1 MAEVLTLGDINGFMT
16 SNIEFL
22 KENHIYLIEGIIVPS
37 VTQILQKI
45 FPNKYKNIN
54 SKILEKKSI
63 FGTIGHAIIEHLD
76 VNNPDIVK
84 KTISSI
90 QNKELEICIR
100 EYVRLCRTFKIE
112 PLEHE
117 KRVSYKYLYAG
128 TLDLIANVD
137 GIESLCD
144 IKFTAELDKEYLSWQ
159 LGMYA
164 LALSKEFKKYY
175 CVWLPKKNL
184 GQLVE
189 IVPKT
194 KEEILKKLE
203 ELGIL

>member
-1 MAEVLTLGDINGFMT
+1 ML
-16 SNIEFL
+16 EFL
-22 KENHIYLIEGIIVPS
+22 ENEHIYLKKGIIIPS
-37 VTQILQKI
+37 VTQILQLI
-45 FPNKYKNIN
+45 FPDKYKNIN

-63 FGTIGHAIIEHLD
+63 FGTTGHEIIEHLD

-90 QNKELEICIR
+90 QNKDLEICIR
-100 EYVRLCRTFKIE
+100 EYVRLCKTFKIE

-144 IKFTAELDKEYLSWQ
+144 IKFTAELDKEYLAWQ

-164 LALSKEFKKYY
+164 LALRKEFKKYF
-175 CVWLPKKNL
+175 CVWLPKKQL

-194 KEEILKKLE
+194 KEEILNKLE

>member
-1 MAEVLTLGDINGFMT
+1 MAEVLTLGDINGFMIN
-16 SNIEFL
+16 NIEFL
-22 KENHIYLIEGIIVPS
+22 KESHIYLIEGIIVPS
-37 VTQILQKI
+37 VTQILKKI
-45 FPNKYKNIN
+45 FPNKYNNIN
-54 SKILEKKSI
+54 LKILKEKSI
-63 FGTIGHAIIEHLD
+63 FGTTGHAIIEYLNI
-76 VNNPDIVK
+76 NNPDIVK

-90 QNKELEICIR
+90 QNKDLEICIR
-100 EYVRLCRTFKIE
+100 EYVRLCKTFKIE

-137 GIESLCD
+137 NIESLCD

-164 LALSKEFKKYY
+164 LALGKEFKKYY
-175 CVWLPKKNL
+175 CVWLPKKQL

-203 ELGIL
+203 ELGI

>member
-1 MAEVLTLGDINGFMT
+1 MLEFIENEHLYLKNG
-16 SNIEFL
+16 IL
-22 KENHIYLIEGIIVPS
+22 VKS
-37 VTQILQKI
+37 VTQILQLI
-45 FPNKYKNIN
+45 FPDKYKNVDKN
-54 SKILEKKSI
+54 ILNKKAQ

-137 GIESLCD
+137 NIESLCD
-144 IKFTAELDKEYLSWQ
+144 IKFTAELDKEYLAWQ

-164 LALSKEFKKYY
+164 LALGKEFEKYY
-175 CVWLPKKNL
+175 CVWLKKGCL
-184 GQLVE
+184 GKLVE

-203 ELGIL
+203 ELGI

>member
-1 MAEVLTLGDINGFMT
+1 ML
-16 SNIEFL
+16 EFL
-22 KENHIYLIEGIIVPS
+22 ENEHIYLKKGIILPS
-37 VTQILQKI
+37 VTQILQLI
-45 FPNKYKNIN
+45 FPDKYKNIN

-63 FGTIGHAIIEHLD
+63 FGTAGHEIIEHLD

-90 QNKELEICIR
+90 QNKDLEICIR
-100 EYVRLCRTFKIE
+100 EYVRLCKTFKIE

-117 KRVSYKYLYAG
+117 KRVSYEYLYAG

-164 LALSKEFKKYY
+164 LALGKEFKKYF
-175 CVWLPKKNL
+175 CVWLPKKQL

-189 IVPKT
+189 IEPKT

-203 ELGIL
+203 ELGI

>member
-1 MAEVLTLGDINGFMT
+1 ML
-16 SNIEFL
+16 EFL
-22 KENHIYLIEGIIVPS
+22 ENEHIYLKNGILVKS
-37 VTQILQKI
+37 VTQILQLI
-45 FPNKYKNIN
+45 FPDKYKNIN

-63 FGTIGHAIIEHLD
+63 FGTTGHAIIEHLD
-76 VNNPDIVK
+76 INNPDIVK

-90 QNKELEICIR
+90 QNKDLEICIR
-100 EYVRLCRTFKIE
+100 EYVRLCKTFKIE

-117 KRVSYKYLYAG
+117 KRVSYEYLYAG
-128 TLDLIANVD
+128 TLDLIANVG

-144 IKFTAELDKEYLSWQ
+144 IKFTYKCDKEYLSWQ

-164 LALSKEFKKYY
+164 LALGKEFKKYY
-175 CVWLPKKNL
+175 CVWLPKKQL